1 MTDGKTLIDLE
12 LNVSRYL
19 RNAAAAAT
27 AARKTD
33 AALSDMSDEA
43 RAASDALDEVSGD
56 VTVKIRV
63 SDSALSAATADVTA
77 LDRTV
82 SVVINTTGE
91 DVLTNA
97 KADVDA
103 IDAADPQV
111 RINTTGEQALKDA
124 KSDLTDIDS
133 TDPNVKIN
141 VKGNTDLDEI
151 KRQLETIKQLA
162 VIDFVLKGVGAARN
176 TIAQIA
182 DLPIVATVA
191 DLDEAVRKF
200 ESAGGALTDATRGAI
215 NDEFTRGLAES
226 PQQVAETAA
235 QLDKAGQGGERL
247 SASLEGVYNYAL
259 LTQTPIEEATRAAL
273 ALVAAGQ
280 ATDTATAADLL
291 ADGYRRGA
299 DRAQDMLDVV
309 GEFSSTFKAVGVNG
323 AQQMALINAGLVAG
337 ARNGSVVADT
347 FKGLGETL
355 RASLTTGAGDAGFDA
370 LESLG
375 LTDMAADVAQG
386 KESGAQLA
394 MSIVDGVKEQIE
406 SGAITPID
414 GNQMIASIFGGS
426 IDELGIDVFKNID
439 FASVLAAE
447 FNPDAVETA
456 IAPLRGGL
464 VAAATELGRVL
475 ESEIADKFRIAG
487 QPLQDLLD
495 SAPQKLRD
503 IAELIRGGA
512 GIPES
517 LEIVLKAQ
525 GLADTIHD
533 FESGFS
539 NAIIELLNGLA
550 QLVALIPG
558 ANPAPL
564 QNTVANLSAGQL
576 SFDLINSDNEAE
588 VTAAIQRAVDRGV
601 TDSQLSEAVA
611 TATGELVEK
620 GQTISADTLIG
631 RIKAGM
637 DSLTRAGENG
647 TNPISSAAL
656 SLFGMPDLDAVL
668 NIANANQTMAF
679 DVSGAEALL
688 DAAKNMP
695 PAAEEVT
702 DAVETSTTV
711 IDGMKV
717 SIDALEPAI
726 SKAGD
731 TASTFGDDMGI
742 SAEDIARLST
752 ATGTDSVNALGNLA
766 EAYRT
771 QSPVIRG
778 FLMDYIEDYEA
789 LTFAAN
795 TATDAMGFKPTMPEP
810 TSAPGAPVQGFAE
823 GGRPPAYE
831 DVMVGENGRELA
843 TFAAG
848 ATVINNANTEALL
861 GALASFMSGGGGG
874 SSQSVYNNVSVI
886 INAGNEA
893 SAYRAGAG
901 VETSLRGFQL

>member
-43 RAASDALDEVSGD
+43 RDASKALEEVSGD
-56 VTVKIRV
+56 VTVKIKV
-63 SDSALSAATADVTA
+63 SDSALSAATGDVAA

-82 SVVINTTGE
+82 SVKIGVTGE
-91 DVLTNA
+91 DVLTDA
-97 KADVDA
+97 KADLDA
-103 IDAADPQV
+103 ID
-111 RINTTGEQALKDA
+111 T
-124 KSDLTDIDS
+124 

-141 VKGNTDLDEI
+141 VKGNTDLDDI

-162 VIDFVLKGVGAARN
+162 VIDFVLRGIGTARN
-176 TIAQIA
+176 VIAQIA
-182 DLPIVATVA
+182 DLPIVATIA

-200 ESAGGALTDATRGAI
+200 EAAGGALTDATRGAI

-273 ALVAAGQ
+273 SLVSAGQ
-280 ATDTATAADLL
+280 ATDVSTAADLL
-291 ADGYRRGA
+291 AEGYRRGA

-309 GEFSSTFKAVGVNG
+309 GEFSGTFKAVGVNG
-323 AQQMALINAGLVAG
+323 AQQMALINAGLEAG

-370 LESLG
+370 LASLG

-394 MSIVDGVKEQIE
+394 MSIVDGVKAQIE
-406 SGAITPID
+406 SGEITPID
-414 GNQMIASIFGGS
+414 ANQMLASIFGGS
-426 IDELGIDVFKNID
+426 IDELGIEVFKNID

-447 FNPDAVETA
+447 LNPDAVETA
-456 IAPLRGGL
+456 IEPLRGGL

-539 NAIIELLNGLA
+539 NVIIELLNGLA

-558 ANPAPL
+558 ANADPL
-564 QNTVANLSAGQL
+564 KETVANLSAGQL

-588 VTAAIQRAVDRGV
+588 VQAAIQRAVDRGV

-637 DSLTRAGENG
+637 DSLTRAGENHANLI
-647 TNPISSAAL
+647 TTSAL
-656 SLFGMPDLDAVL
+656 SVFSVGALDTVL
-668 NIANANQTMAF
+668 NSANENQSMAF

-688 DAAKNMP
+688 DAAKNAPDAMR
-695 PAAEEVT
+695 EMT
-702 DAVETSTTV
+702 DALDTATPLWAGLNDSLLDTKTYTEKV
-711 IDGMKV
+711 KV
-717 SIDALEPAI
+717 SVADLETPV
-726 SKAGD
+726 SKAGEL
-731 TASTFGDDMGI
+731 ASEFALGMGF
-742 SAEDIARLST
+742 SADEIGRLSSNITGEAIPDLSKLAT
-752 ATGTDSVNALGNLA
+752 AFETHTPRVLTWMDELTESFEELA
-766 EAYRT
+766 
-771 QSPVIRG
+771 
-778 FLMDYIEDYEA
+778 FW
-789 LTFAAN
+789 AN
-795 TATDAMGFKPTMPEP
+795 TANEATGFNPAMPEP
-810 TSAPGAPVQGFAE
+810 TSAPGAPTEGHAA
-823 GGRPPAYE
+823 GGRPTAFA
-831 DVMVGENGRELA
+831 DVMVGEEGREIA
-843 TFAAG
+843 TFAPG
-848 ATVINNANTEALL
+848 ATIINNANTEALL
-861 GALASFMSGGGGG
+861 GALASFMSGGSGG

-901 VETSLRGFQL
+901 VETSLRGFQE